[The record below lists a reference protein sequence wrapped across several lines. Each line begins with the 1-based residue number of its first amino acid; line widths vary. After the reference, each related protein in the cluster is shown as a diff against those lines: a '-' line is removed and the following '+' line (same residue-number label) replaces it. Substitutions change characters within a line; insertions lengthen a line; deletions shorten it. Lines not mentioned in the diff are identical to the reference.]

1 MVIHYHFRP
10 VMRSSMIN
18 YAFNDRDLRVNKDVN
33 DLELDPLFWRCVLGK
48 NYFSAS
54 YRADPSAAVQPVSDW
69 A

>member
-1 MVIHYHFRP
+1 
-10 VMRSSMIN
+10 MIN